1 MLQYT
6 YGNVGYCMS
15 LFGDIFK
22 KPKTDAIYEIKS
34 PNGQLDCVFVLDH
47 GQISYFVKK
56 NDKVILRKSRL
67 GLILKDMT
75 PMADNFA
82 VIRAYTRTVDETWKA
97 EWGEQRIIRNNYSE
111 TAIYLEEYEK
121 PNRLLT
127 LRFRVYDDGFAIRY
141 EIPAQPEM
149 KNMVVADELTEFSV
163 DTNSRS
169 WSIPAYQPD
178 RYEYD
183 YIEHPVYALTDSVH
197 TPLTIQSTT
206 GHYLAIHE
214 AALYNYGA
222 MTLKLNNASLK
233 ADITPL
239 SDGMRA
245 YVELPFS
252 TPWRM
257 VIIGNNALDLITSR
271 IMLNLNDPPRDDFS
285 WVEPT
290 KFLGIWWAMYVG
302 EWTWAPGERHG
313 ATTEHAMQ
321 YIDSCKNLGIPAL
334 LVEGWNDGWEGDW
347 LENGVNN
354 KFMEATPD
362 FDMQVVSDYGH
373 ANGVELVGHHETV
386 GFIDNYEEQL
396 EDAYKYLKK
405 YGIRYVKSGYAGSKM
420 TINGRREFHHS
431 QLGVLHYQRALELAA
446 KYHIMLNVHEPIKST
461 GIERTWPNLLTRE
474 GARGQEYE
482 GGALSPSHACYLPF
496 TRLLAGGMDYTPGI
510 LDVGNFAKRM
520 ASTITRQLAYYI
532 TIYSAMQM
540 ASDRPQ
546 IYETEYP
553 DLFEFIRDVPLRWER
568 TLPLLGEIGKYYV
581 VARQVWESSD
591 WYIGG
596 VTNEEG
602 RRVELYIDFLEP
614 SVNYVATVYRDS
626 DDAHY
631 RDHQLGY
638 VIEEKIVRNGDRMEM
653 YIAPGGGFAI
663 KLHKQ

>member
-1 MLQYT
+1 
-6 YGNVGYCMS
+6 MS

-127 LRFRVYDDGFAIRY
+127 LRFRVYNDGFAVRY
-141 EIPAQPEM
+141 EIPAQVEM

-183 YIEHPVYALTDSVH
+183 YVEHPVYTLTDSVH
-197 TPLTIQSTT
+197 TPLTIQSTS
-206 GHYLAIHE
+206 GHFLAIHE
-214 AALYNYGA
+214 AALYNYGG
-222 MTLKLNNASLK
+222 MTLKLNGASLK

-271 IMLNLNDPPRDDFS
+271 MMLNLNDPPRDDFS

-321 YIDSCKNLGIPAL
+321 YIDSCKNLGIPGL
-334 LVEGWNDGWEGDW
+334 LIEGWNDGWEGDW

-354 KFMEATPD
+354 KFMESTPD
-362 FDMQVVSDYGH
+362 FDMKVVADYGH

-386 GFIDNYEEQL
+386 GFIDNYEQQL
-396 EDAYKYLKK
+396 EESYKYLKQF
-405 YGIRYVKSGYAGSKM
+405 GVRYVKSGYAGSKM

-446 KYHIMLNVHEPIKST
+446 KYQIMLNVHEPIKST
-461 GIERTWPNLLTRE
+461 GIERTWPNLMTRE

-482 GGALSPSHACYLPF
+482 GGALSPSHACFLPF

-510 LDVGNFAKRM
+510 LDVGNFAKRI
-520 ASTITRQLAYYI
+520 ASTIARGLAYYV
-532 TIYSAMQM
+532 TIYSSMQM

-546 IYETEYP
+546 IYETQYP

-581 VARQVWESSD
+581 VARQVWESED
-591 WYIGG
+591 WYVGG
-596 VTNEEG
+596 VTNEEA

-614 SVNYVATVYRDS
+614 GVNYLATVYRDS

-653 YIAPGGGFAI
+653 YIAPGGGFAM

>member
-1 MLQYT
+1 
-6 YGNVGYCMS
+6 MS
-15 LFGDIFK
+15 LLGDIFK

-47 GQISYFVKK
+47 GQISYFAKK

-97 EWGEQRIIRNNYSE
+97 EWGEQRIIRNNYNE

-183 YIEHPVYALTDSVH
+183 YVEHPVYTLTDSVH
-197 TPLTIQSTT
+197 TPLTIQSTS

-222 MTLKLNNASLK
+222 MTLKLNGASLK

-257 VIIGNNALDLITSR
+257 VIVGNNALDLITSR
-271 IMLNLNDPPRDDFS
+271 MMLNLNDPPRDDFS

-334 LVEGWNDGWEGDW
+334 LIEGWNDGWEGDW

-386 GFIDNYEEQL
+386 GFIDNYEQQL
-396 EDAYKYLKK
+396 EDSYKYLKK

-461 GIERTWPNLLTRE
+461 GIERTWPNLMTRE

-482 GGALSPSHACYLPF
+482 GGALAPSHACFLPF

-532 TIYSAMQM
+532 TIYSSMQM

-546 IYETEYP
+546 IYENQYP

-626 DDAHY
+626 EDAHY

-653 YIAPGGGFAI
+653 YIAPGGGFAM

>member
-1 MLQYT
+1 M
-6 YGNVGYCMS
+6 G
-15 LFGDIFK
+15 LFGDLFK

-34 PNGQLDCVFVLDH
+34 PNNRVVATFMLDH

-56 NDKVILRKSRL
+56 DDKVILRKSRL
-67 GLILKDMT
+67 GLSLKEASPLVDG
-75 PMADNFA
+75 FS
-82 VIRAYTRTVDETWKA
+82 VVRAYSRGIDDTWKA
-97 EWGEQRIIRNNYSE
+97 EWGEQHTIRNNCNE
-111 TAIYLEEYEK
+111 TAIYLEEVEK
-121 PNRLLT
+121 PSRLLT
-127 LRFRVYDDGFAIRY
+127 IRFRVYDDGVAFRY

-149 KNMVVADELTEFSV
+149 ERMVISDELTEFSV

-183 YIEHPVYALTDSVH
+183 YIEHPVHTLTESVH
-197 TPLTIQSTT
+197 TPLTIQTPT
-206 GHYLAIHE
+206 NHFIAIHE
-214 AALYNYGA
+214 AALYNYGG
-222 MTLKLNNASLK
+222 MTLKLNGTSLK

-257 VIIGNNALDLITSR
+257 IIIGQNELDLTVSR
-271 IMLNLNDPPRDDFS
+271 MMLNLNDPPREDFS

-321 YIDSCKNLGIPAL
+321 YIDSCKNLGIHAL
-334 LVEGWNDGWEGDW
+334 LIEGWNDGWEGDW
-347 LENGVNN
+347 LENGISN
-354 KFMEATPD
+354 KFMEPTPD
-362 FDMQVVSDYGH
+362 FDMQIVADYAH

-386 GFIDNYEEQL
+386 GFIDNYESQL
-396 EDAYKYLKK
+396 EDSYKYLKR
-405 YGIRYVKSGYAGSKM
+405 YGIRYLKSGYAGSKM
-420 TINGRREFHHS
+420 TINGRREYHHS

-446 KYHIMLNVHEPIKST
+446 KYRIMLDVHEPIKST

-482 GGALSPSHACYLPF
+482 GGALAPSHACYLPF
-496 TRLLAGGMDYTPGI
+496 TRLLAGGMDYTSGI
-510 LDVGNFAKRM
+510 LDVSNFAKRM
-520 ASTITRQLAYYI
+520 ATTITRQLAYYI

-540 ASDRPQ
+540 AADRPQ
-546 IYETEYP
+546 FYEVQYP
-553 DLFEFIRDVPLRWER
+553 DLWEFIRDVPVRWER
-568 TLPLLGEIGKYYV
+568 TVPLLGEIGKYYV
-581 VARQVWESSD
+581 VARQEWDGKD
-591 WYIGG
+591 WYVGG

-602 RRVELYIDFLEP
+602 RKVELYIDFLEP
-614 SVNYVATVYRDS
+614 QANYTATIYRDS
-626 DDAHY
+626 EDAHY

-638 VIEEKIVRNGDRMEM
+638 VIEEKVLRQGDRLEM